1 MGVYGQFPMNV
12 SHQNDAACQA
22 EGQPQQIDEG
32 V

>member
-1 MGVYGQFPMNV
+1 MGVYGQFSVDV
-12 SHQNDAACQA
+12 SHQDDATSQA